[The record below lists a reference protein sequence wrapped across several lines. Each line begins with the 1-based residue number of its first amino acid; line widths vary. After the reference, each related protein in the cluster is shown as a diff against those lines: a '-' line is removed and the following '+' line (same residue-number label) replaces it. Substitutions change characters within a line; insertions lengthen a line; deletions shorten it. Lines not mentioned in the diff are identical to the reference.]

1 MKINPKEI
9 LLAVV
14 TIAISIGAFWSW
26 YAAIPLITAGE
37 FGAYINFS
45 IPVLGFLLS
54 ACFFSLS
61 ALFIRETKIVY
72 PAVIIGVGAPYL
84 FTDAS
89 LFILSA
95 LALSAALSALAIH
108 KIRKECDLSPGFSAA
123 KFLKSGLPLYLTV
136 VSLIISSFYLAG
148 INEKNAIST
157 LLPKSALEFGLKT
170 LSGPLGSVAG
180 LPEIDPEAT
189 VNELLEKVVSE
200 GLKTQGLELIKL
212 PRGEILKLVGIQRN
226 ELADKFGIRVRGDE
240 KVGDLLY
247 GTVTGK
253 AENLLGPYKSYLPY
267 ASAIAFFLAFKTLTI
282 PLYYAALLITLLL
295 IKLMVLTK
303 ILRSEK
309 VQMETERLTL

>member
-1 MKINPKEI
+1 MTNPKEI
-9 LLAVV
+9 TLGVLTALV
-14 TIAISIGAFWSW
+14 SIGTFWSW
-26 YAAIPLITAGE
+26 YEAIPALTAGE
-37 FGAYINFS
+37 FEAYINFG

-54 ACFFSLS
+54 ACFFSLA
-61 ALFIRETKIVY
+61 ALFIRESKVVY
-72 PAVIIGVGAPYL
+72 PAIIISISAPYL
-84 FTDAS
+84 FTEAS

-95 LALSAALSALAIH
+95 MALSAALSALAVH
-108 KIRKECDLSPGFSAA
+108 KIRKEYDLSPGFSAA
-123 KFLKSGLPLYLTV
+123 KFLKSGLPLYLTTA
-136 VSLIISSFYLAG
+136 SLVISAFYLTG
-148 INEKNAIST
+148 ITEKNAIST

-200 GLKTQGLELIKL
+200 GLKTKGLELTKL
-212 PRGEILKLVGIQRN
+212 PRSEILKLIGIQRN
-226 ELADKFGIRVRGDE
+226 ELADKFGIKVKGNE

-253 AENLLGPYKSYLPY
+253 AEDLLGPYKSYLPY

-309 VQMETERLTL
+309 VQMETERLIL